1 VADLLQLEVVTPERL
16 LVREEVSQVMVPG
29 ANGYMGIL
37 PDHAPLL
44 SELGVGEVA
53 YMAQGH
59 KRFMT
64 VVGGFVQVAG
74 NRVRVL
80 ASTAEKADEIDVKRA
95 EEALRRA
102 TGRLEQL
109 PAALDVARALNAMKR
124 ARVRLQ
130 CVEHSHAVK

>member
-1 VADLLQLEVVTPERL
+1 MAEVLELEIVTPERL
-16 LVREEVSQVMVPG
+16 LVREEVTAVLVPG
-29 ANGYMGIL
+29 ADGYMGIL

-44 SELGVGEVA
+44 SELGAGEVV
-53 YMAQGH
+53 YVAQGH
-59 KRFMT
+59 KRFLA
-64 VVGGFVQVAG
+64 VVGGFVQVAS

-102 TGRLEQL
+102 TDRLEEL
-109 PAALDVARALNAMKR
+109 PAALDVAGALNAMKR

-130 CVEHSHAVK
+130 CVEHSHTLK